1 MIAVRVNEYQSL
13 EEFTSQYTGEWS
25 PSDEHWFGLEFR
37 YESQDYRLH
46 TGIMHKDDPE
56 RDSEGHEILFGLY
69 AMNLHASEEEQ
80 FVRLASFASM
90 SELLCYTGIGNR
102 PFREVIMDDLTQI
115 LGQD

>member
-1 MIAVRVNEYQSL
+1 
-13 EEFTSQYTGEWS
+13 
-25 PSDEHWFGLEFR
+25 
-37 YESQDYRLH
+37 
-46 TGIMHKDDPE
+46 
-56 RDSEGHEILFGLY
+56 
-69 AMNLHASEEEQ
+69 MNLHASEEEQ